1 MLTKQDLRAIELLLD
16 VKLDE
21 KLEEKLEQKFNE
33 KLGNFPTKDEFY
45 KMMDKLIGEL
55 ETIRNEQIIITHHH
69 EEFRTRV
76 KALEDIHPN
85 GQHQFSS
92 PV

>member
-1 MLTKQDLRAIELLLD
+1 MLSKQDLQAIEQLFD
-16 VKLDE
+16 VKFDE
-21 KLEEKLEQKFNE
+21 KFEEKFNE
-33 KLGNFPTKDEFY
+33 KLKYFPSKDEFY
-45 KMMDKLIGEL
+45 KMMDKLMGEL

-76 KALEDIHPN
+76 KKLEDIHPN
-85 GQHQFSS
+85 DQHQFPH